1 MTTVAPR
8 TAAGGRRRGRRG
20 FPFSLALALAAV
32 IAVAGLTAWL
42 TAPRG
47 GGLMNPDAT
56 SGDGAHALV
65 ALLRDR
71 GVDVIVADS
80 AEDARRAGS
89 GGDSDS
95 LLLVAQTPYLTTD
108 AQLETLVQIPG
119 DRLLVDP
126 GPRTRNQLA
135 SGIRTAPSGLLHA
148 DPDCDLREARR
159 AGTVNLGDSQSFT
172 AIADDLALT
181 RCYGGALVRYQN
193 GPDTVTVVGA
203 ADFMTNA
210 GLLREGNA
218 ALAMNLA
225 GTHPRLIWYAPQHPE
240 GESHGA
246 ATLSD
251 LIPGRVYWILAQL
264 AVVIVCVALWQSR
277 RLGPLVA
284 EPLPVVVRASETV
297 EGRGRLYRSR
307 RARVQAAGALRT
319 AALQRLT
326 PRLGLDPRAA
336 PEAVATAVAAQG
348 GGDPTVVH
356 GALFGPAPGSDAELV
371 QLANTLDT
379 IERQVRRL

>member
-8 TAAGGRRRGRRG
+8 TVAGGRRRSWRG
-20 FPFSLALALAAV
+20 VALAVAAI

-56 SGDGAHALV
+56 SSDGAHAL
-65 ALLRDR
+65 ATLLRDH

-80 AEDARRAGS
+80 AGDARRAAS
-89 GGDSDS
+89 AGDSDS

-108 AQLETLVQIPG
+108 AQLETLAQIPG

-126 GPRTRNQLA
+126 GPRTRNELA
-135 SGIRTAPSGLLHA
+135 SGIRTAPSGLMHA

-172 AIADDLALT
+172 AIAGDLALI

-193 GPDTVTVVGA
+193 GSDTVTVVGA
-203 ADFMTNA
+203 ADFMTNG

-225 GTHPRLIWYAPQHPE
+225 GTHPRVIWYAPQHPE
-240 GESHGA
+240 GESRGA

-251 LIPGRVYWILAQL
+251 LIPDRVYWILAQL
-264 AVVIVCVALWQSR
+264 AVVIVLVALWKSR

-284 EPLPVVVRASETV
+284 ERLPVVVRASETV

-307 RARVQAAGALRT
+307 RARAQAAAALRT

-326 PRLGLDPRAA
+326 PRLGLGPQAS
-336 PEAVATAVAAQG
+336 PEAVSTAVAAQG
-348 GGDPTVVH
+348 GGVPAAVH
-356 GALFGPAPGSDAELV
+356 GALFGPAPASDDDLV
-371 QLANTLDT
+371 QLANALDT

>member
-108 AQLETLVQIPG
+108 AQLEALVQIPG

-172 AIADDLALT
+172 AIADDLTLT

-297 EGRGRLYRSR
+297 EGRGRLYRSL
-307 RARVQAAGALRT
+307 RARAQAAGALRT